1 MINKFMIKNL
11 PFLLSGIVVGII
23 LFQSGLVAPAINKLV
38 NTNDASNLLRFI
50 WPKFFIL
57 IGFISFVSFLIA
69 FYCNKDQNLF
79 KYFSFA
85 SFILMLICYLI
96 IPSINEAK
104 DTSNEQLWSILHL
117 LTIVLTVI
125 TLLLNILAIFFWK
138 SNNQIH

>member
-1 MINKFMIKNL
+1 MINKLLIKNL
-11 PFLLSGIVVGII
+11 PFLLSGIIVGII

-38 NTNDASNLLRFI
+38 NSKDASSLLRFI
-50 WPKFFIL
+50 WPKFFLL
-57 IGFISFVSFLIA
+57 IGVISFISFLITL
-69 FYCNKDQNLF
+69 YYNTDQNLF

-117 LTIVLTVI
+117 LTIALTLI
-125 TLLLNILAIFFWK
+125 TLLINILFIFFWK
-138 SNNQIH
+138 SNN

>member
-1 MINKFMIKNL
+1 MIKNL

-117 LTIVLTVI
+117 LTIVLT
-125 TLLLNILAIFFWK
+125 
-138 SNNQIH
+138 Q